1 MLLGSIGRV
10 CFVMKSRFLDSR
22 GGGDKGKKGNSL
34 VDVRLESRTRNVNME
49 SNFPSLSELA
59 AKRNDGIMLRA
70 NGKPLK
76 PIRGP
81 QVVHAIPRN
90 FRFLG
95 VFGKSLGL
103 RVYILVIKNIL
114 GVWKALDWLF
124 VLLMAFEPHKGLRG

>member
-1 MLLGSIGRV
+1 
-10 CFVMKSRFLDSR
+10 
-22 GGGDKGKKGNSL
+22 
-34 VDVRLESRTRNVNME
+34 ME

-90 FRFLG
+90 FRSRLG
-95 VFGKSLGL
+95 VLVF
-103 RVYILVIKNIL
+103 ILVVVDIPFSSFDK
-114 GVWKALDWLF
+114 GVWQHPTLSWGANLEYWFVITNPLIEVLAKVFQIGIRAL
-124 VLLMAFEPHKGLRG
+124 VIEN